1 MSLVTFL
8 RQTLNQL
15 FRRWSPLSLVCKTFE
30 QFYLSPG
37 TLFCTRHQD
46 QQISIL
52 RINEP
57 EIPELEKWNFLFI
70 NKL

>member
-1 MSLVTFL
+1 MSLVTFP

-57 EIPELEKWNFLFI
+57 EIPELEKWNYLFI